1 MKVLYVGDH
10 RDSPNWGGR
19 GQGIALH
26 QLLERSFE
34 ISGVIPGLWVTSDE
48 AADGFVG
55 TLLPQKYFR
64 FLWRIRDK
72 MKAADWYLKI
82 VEERFG
88 ARDFITDEPSES
100 AESLIRYKLK
110 NPGLGEIYER
120 MAEADVVVINGEG
133 SGIFTTPFRR
143 DFFFYLAMVDLGV
156 RLKKKVF
163 YVNGIISD
171 CPFTG
176 RNIKNFNSAR
186 KTLAKCDAVLV
197 RDPESLEYLQKE
209 MPEVKCEYI
218 PDALFT
224 WFPVYERF
232 GACIPP
238 NGDFVI
244 PPPEKNEYLGKLDF
258 SKPYICIGGSAW
270 AANYQ
275 EQAVDHY
282 LRLLEGVRQLGYPVY
297 LTQNCGGDRFLQEVA
312 RISGCGLVPWNTPI
326 FMAGAILANAHLFIS
341 GRFHATIFA
350 SLGGTPC
357 VFLGTH
363 SHKMA
368 SLQKTL
374 EYDLQKQVSGM
385 PTDQEIHE
393 VVTLSDQYLKEG
405 TRLREK
411 IKTIVAKRCE
421 EATRLPQRVLEY
433 L

>member
-10 RDSPNWGGR
+10 RNCENWGGR

-26 QLLERSFE
+26 QLLESKFD
-34 ISGVIPGLWVTSDE
+34 ISAVIPGLWVTSYE
-48 AADGFVG
+48 AADSFVG
-55 TLLPQKYFR
+55 TLLPQKYIR

-72 MKAADWYLKI
+72 MKAADFYLRF
-82 VEERFG
+82 VEEPLG
-88 ARDFITDEPSES
+88 ARDFVTDEPSES
-100 AESLIRYKLK
+100 AESLLRYKSK

-120 MAEADVVVINGEG
+120 VSGADVVVVNGEG

-143 DFFFYLAMVDLGV
+143 DFFFYLAIIELSIK
-156 RLKKKVF
+156 LNKKVF

-176 RNIKNFNSAR
+176 RNSKNFNSAR
-186 KTLAKCDAVLV
+186 KTLKKCHAVLV
-197 RDPESLEYLQKE
+197 RDPESLGYLKRE
-209 MPEVKCEYI
+209 MPEIESEYI

-224 WFPVYERF
+224 CFPLYERF
-232 GACIPP
+232 GACVPP

-244 PPPEKNEYLGKLDF
+244 SPPENNEYLGKLDF
-258 SKPYICIGGSAW
+258 SKPYICIGGSAS
-270 AANYQ
+270 AANHQ

-282 LRLLEGVRQLGYPVY
+282 LRLLEKVCQFGYPVY

-312 RISGCGLVPWNTPI
+312 RISGCGIVPWNTPI
-326 FMAGAILANAHLFIS
+326 FMAGAILANARLFIS

-363 SHKMA
+363 SHKMI

-374 EYDLQKQVSGM
+374 EYKPQKQFSGM
-385 PTDQEIHE
+385 PTEPEIDE
-393 VVTLSDQYLKEG
+393 IVTLSNQYLKEG
-405 TRLREK
+405 VLLRHK
-411 IKTIVAKRCE
+411 IKAVVAQRCE
-421 EATRLPQRVLEY
+421 EARQLPQRILDC